1 MRGHVHEGS
10 SARRLS
16 HPKAMSTQAP
26 MAQRS
31 GAQHLQ
37 QLGVGYT
44 GTRVTQKGNI
54 LEIERGAGM
63 MATGDVRR
71 ERPAR

>member
-1 MRGHVHEGS
+1 
-10 SARRLS
+10 
-16 HPKAMSTQAP
+16 